1 MPPTKKKAAPTT
13 TEAETSNLHT
23 VPILTAV
30 TTEQT
35 TAQTTGACT
44 QAQGQP
50 PAQEKNKTA
59 LTNQDTEFIGD
70 KEAQHEEEDEYSQT
84 ALKLK
89 ALEREKANVT
99 AQLAT

>member
-1 MPPTKKKAAPTT
+1 MAPTKKKAAPTT
-13 TEAETSNLHT
+13 EAEASNL
-23 VPILTAV
+23 LLAAV
-30 TTEQT
+30 APKQT

-70 KEAQHEEEDEYSQT
+70 KEAQHKEEDEYSQT

-89 ALEREKANVT
+89 AVEREKANLT
-99 AQLAT
+99 AQLDTQQ